1 MSKLVQLNL
10 DPEQAADL
18 GAITRISG
26 RLART
31 DPRAISSVRIIKR
44 SVDAR
49 KKDIRVILSVEV
61 FTKDEPASQLI
72 KPFIPV
78 NVSGRKEILIVG
90 AGPAVL
96 FAALRL
102 IELGLIPVII

>member
-61 FTKDEPASQLI
+61 FTKD
-72 KPFIPV
+72 
-78 NVSGRKEILIVG
+78 
-90 AGPAVL
+90 
-96 FAALRL
+96 
-102 IELGLIPVII
+102 